1 MRMRRFV
8 AAGLLAAVCF
18 LLTGC
23 LKIDIGLTVHGNDTI
38 SGSAVLAID
47 RRVAALTGQT
57 EDEIIQSMTEN
68 SRTQLPPG
76 ARTERY
82 SDDTFIGVR
91 VVFDNMSLSTF
102 NSGSAGPEDL
112 RIVHTEGQFR
122 VTGSVDLS
130 EVDISSPATQS
141 IADSFQTRVA
151 VTMPGRV
158 VEHNGELDGRTVTWH
173 PKAGE
178 RTELRAISNEPT
190 RFLGLDVQRPWHL
203 VAILGICLCSLFVL
217 AAVILVVFLVR
228 RGTRSATGSGSAE
241 VPPPSEHSPAPT
253 TDPTNPPQW

>member
-1 MRMRRFV
+1 VV

-23 LKIDIGLTVHGNDTI
+23 LKIDIGLTVHSNDTV

-57 EDEIIQSMTEN
+57 EDEIIRSMTEN
-68 SRTQLPPG
+68 SATQLPPG

-82 SDDTFIGVR
+82 TDETFIGVR
-91 VVFDNMSLSTF
+91 VIFDNMSLSTF

-112 RIVHTEGQFR
+112 RILHADGQFR
-122 VTGSVDLS
+122 VTGSMDLS
-130 EVDISSPATQS
+130 EVDLSSPGNQS
-141 IADSFQTRVA
+141 LADSFQTRVA

-158 VEHNGELDGRTVTWH
+158 IEHNGELDDRTVTWH

-178 RTELRAISNEPT
+178 RTDMRVVSEESSG
-190 RFLGLDVQRPWHL
+190 FLGIDRLQPWHVVVALLGAGLCLVL
-203 VAILGICLCSLFVL
+203 VAAV
-217 AAVILVVFLVR
+217 VILVIWLVR
-228 RGTRSATGSGSAE
+228 RSRPATGSAE
-241 VPPPSEHSPAPT
+241 VPPPSAHSPAPT
-253 TDPTNPPQW
+253 TDPTNPPPW